1 MNFAIIGGDE
11 RMVRLSR
18 LLGADGHAVRTFALE
33 KALPCTA
40 SAEEVYESADCIVL
54 PLPCTRGGM
63 LNAPL
68 SEQSHSVE
76 SVLSHAASGTIVCA
90 GQASNIVPLCRRLG
104 LSPTDYFQRE
114 ELVVKNA
121 LLTAEGTLSLL
132 LQDSRSLAGC
142 TVLLCGFGR
151 ISRLLAPRLLASGAK
166 VSVAAR
172 SQSDLAWAECMN
184 CRSLDLKKRPALSGF
199 DYAVNTIPAP
209 IFGED
214 ALKDLAPAKLI
225 ELASPPYGFD
235 AEAAARL
242 GLTLTVASGLPGK
255 TAPASAAA
263 AIRDTI
269 YHILEE
275 ST

>member
-11 RMVRLSR
+11 RMARLAR
-18 LLGADGHAVRTFALE
+18 LLEADGHAVRAFALE
-33 KALPCTA
+33 KARPCAA
-40 SAEEVYESADCIVL
+40 SAAQALEGADCAVL
-54 PLPCTRGGM
+54 PLPCTRGGA
-63 LNAPL
+63 LSAPL
-68 SEQSHSVE
+68 SEQGHRME
-76 SVLSHAASGTIVCA
+76 SILSHAAPGTIVCA
-90 GQASNIVPLCRRLG
+90 GQAAGIAPLCQSLG
-104 LSPTDYFQRE
+104 LSLTDYFQRE

-132 LQDSRSLAGC
+132 LENSRSLAGRKI
-142 TVLLCGFGR
+142 LLCGFGR
-151 ISRLLAPRLLASGAK
+151 ISRLLAPRLLALGAQ

-172 SQSDLAWAECMN
+172 SLPDLAWAECMS
-184 CRSLDLKKRPALSGF
+184 CQALDLKKRPGLGGF

-209 IFGED
+209 IFGEE
-214 ALKDLAPAKLI
+214 ALGALAPAELI

-235 AEAAARL
+235 AGAAARL
-242 GLTLTVASGLPGK
+242 GLKLTVASGLPGK
-255 TAPASAAA
+255 TAPESAAA

>member
-18 LLGADGHAVRTFALE
+18 LLEADGHAVHVFALE
-33 KALPCTA
+33 KTRPCAA
-40 SAEEVYESADCIVL
+40 SAQEALEDADCAVL
-54 PLPCTRGGM
+54 PLPCTRGGV

-68 SEQSHSVE
+68 SEQNCRPE
-76 SVLSHAASGTIVCA
+76 DVLSHAVPGTIVCA
-90 GQASNIVPLCRRLG
+90 GQAADIAPLCRDLG
-104 LSPTDYFQRE
+104 LSLTDYFQRE

-121 LLTAEGTLSLL
+121 LLTAEGALSLL
-132 LQDSRSLAGC
+132 LQDSRSLAGLKI
-142 TVLLCGFGR
+142 LLCGFGR
-151 ISRLLAPRLLASGAK
+151 ISRLLAPRLLALGAK

-172 SQSDLAWAECMN
+172 SSSDLAWAECMG
-184 CRSLDLKKRPALSGF
+184 CRPLDLKKRPGLGGF

-214 ALKDLAPAKLI
+214 ALRTLAPAELI

-255 TAPASAAA
+255 AAPESAAA

>member
-18 LLGADGHAVRTFALE
+18 LLEADGHAVRAFALE
-33 KALPCTA
+33 KALPCAA
-40 SAEEVYESADCIVL
+40 SAQEALTGADCAVL

-68 SEQSHSVE
+68 SEESRRVE
-76 SVLSHAASGTIVCA
+76 DVLSHAAPGTIVCA
-90 GQASNIVPLCRRLG
+90 GQAAGIAPLCRDLG
-104 LSPTDYFQRE
+104 LSLTDYFQRE

-121 LLTAEGTLSLL
+121 LLTAEGALSLL
-132 LQDSRSLAGC
+132 LRSSRSLAGQK
-142 TVLLCGFGR
+142 VLLCGFGR
-151 ISRLLAPRLLASGAK
+151 ISRLLAPRLQACGAK

-172 SQSDLAWAECMN
+172 SPSDLAWAECMN
-184 CRSLDLKKRPALSGF
+184 CRSLDLKKRPDLGGF
-199 DYAVNTIPAP
+199 YYAVNTIPAP

-214 ALKDLAPAKLI
+214 ALKALAPAALI

-242 GLTLTVASGLPGK
+242 ELTLTVASGLPGK
-255 TAPASAAA
+255 TAPESAAA
-263 AIRDTI
+263 AIRDTL

>member
-11 RMVRLSR
+11 RLIYLSR
-18 LLGADGHAVRTFALE
+18 LLETDGHAVRAFALE
-33 KALPCTA
+33 KARPCAA
-40 SAEEVYESADCIVL
+40 SAGEALEGADCAVL
-54 PLPCTRGGM
+54 PLPCTRGGA

-68 SEQSHSVE
+68 SEQSHRVE
-76 SVLSHAASGTIVCA
+76 SVLSYAAPGTIVCA
-90 GQASNIVPLCRRLG
+90 GQAADLAPLCQGLRLS
-104 LSPTDYFQRE
+104 LTDYFQRE

-121 LLTAEGTLSLL
+121 LLTAEGALSLL
-132 LQDSRSLAGC
+132 LQDSRSLAQRNI
-142 TVLLCGFGR
+142 LLCGFGR
-151 ISRLLAPRLLASGAK
+151 ISRLLAPRLLALGAK

-172 SQSDLAWAECMN
+172 SKPDLAWAECMN
-184 CRSLDLKKRPALSGF
+184 CRTLDLKKHPALGGF

-214 ALKDLAPAKLI
+214 ALGSLAPAKLI

-242 GLTLTVASGLPGK
+242 GLTLTVAPGLPGK
-255 TAPASAAA
+255 TAPESAAA

>member
-11 RMVRLSR
+11 RMARLAR
-18 LLGADGHAVRTFALE
+18 LLETDGHAVRAFALE
-33 KALPCTA
+33 KARPCAAT
-40 SAEEVYESADCIVL
+40 AEEALGGSDCAVL

-68 SEQSHSVE
+68 SEQGHSVE
-76 SVLSHAASGTIVCA
+76 NVLSHAVPGTIVCA
-90 GQASNIVPLCRRLG
+90 GQAADIAPLCRRLG
-104 LSPTDYFQRE
+104 LPLTDYFRRE

-132 LQDSRSLAGC
+132 LQDSRSLAGRKI
-142 TVLLCGFGR
+142 LLCGFGR
-151 ISRLLAPRLLASGAK
+151 ISRLLAPRLLALGAK

-172 SQSDLAWAECMN
+172 SPSDLAWAECMN
-184 CRSLDLKKRPALSGF
+184 CRSLDLKKCPDLGGF
-199 DYAVNTIPAP
+199 DYAVNTIPVP

-214 ALKDLAPAKLI
+214 ALKTLAPAELI

-235 AEAAARL
+235 AGAAARL

-255 TAPASAAA
+255 TAPESAAA

>member
-18 LLGADGHAVRTFALE
+18 LLEADGHAVRAFALE
-33 KALPCTA
+33 MARPCAGAPEEAL
-40 SAEEVYESADCIVL
+40 EGADCAVL

-68 SEQSHSVE
+68 SEQNHRVE
-76 SVLSHAASGTIVCA
+76 DILSRAAPGTRICA
-90 GQASNIVPLCRRLG
+90 GQAADIAPPCQSLG
-104 LSPTDYFQRE
+104 LPLTDYFQRE

-132 LQDSRSLAGC
+132 LENSRSLAGRRI
-142 TVLLCGFGR
+142 LLCGFGR
-151 ISRLLAPRLLASGAK
+151 ISRLLAPRLLALGAQ

-172 SQSDLAWAECMN
+172 SKPDLAWAECMS
-184 CRSLDLKKRPALSGF
+184 CRPLDLKKHPTLGGF

-214 ALKDLAPAKLI
+214 ALKALAPAELI

-235 AEAAARL
+235 AGAAARL

-255 TAPASAAA
+255 TAPESAAA